1 MTRRIAASLAALG
14 LLLVITAPVLAGG
27 WAEIVADAQTT
38 EPPVEGTPIEVG
50 FTVLQHGQT
59 PAPWESPT
67 VHFTDSTTGK
77 QIDVVATNDRPDGH
91 FVATATLPQAGFW
104 TWQVTLR
111 DLASEQPPVAVTVLT
126 ASGAQPPFDP
136 SITLTAIDRAKREMV
151 EVMNSRF
158 GPEIERLDGLL
169 AAERSR
175 TERLETELGALEVD
189 RVATADG
196 GDGLPII
203 GLVTI
208 AVLAGATAGFAMAWL
223 AGRPR
228 PRVTL
233 SPAPNPASRGAD
245 PV

>member
-1 MTRRIAASLAALG
+1 MIRPIAASLAALA

-27 WAEIVADAQTT
+27 WAEIVTDPQTT

-50 FTVLQHGQT
+50 FTVMQHGET
-59 PAPWESPT
+59 PAPWEHPT
-67 VHFTDSTTGK
+67 VHFTDTITGQ

-91 FVATATLPQAGFW
+91 FVATAILPQAGFW
-104 TWQVTLR
+104 TWHVTLR
-111 DLASEQPPVAVTVLT
+111 DLVSEQPPVVVTVLT

-136 SITLTAIDRAKREMV
+136 STTMTAIDRAKREMV
-151 EVMNSRF
+151 DVMNSRF

-175 TERLETELGALEVD
+175 TERLETALGALEAD
-189 RVATADG
+189 RVAATRG
-196 GDGLPII
+196 GEGLPII

-208 AVLAGATAGFAMAWL
+208 AILAGATASFAMAWL

-233 SPAPNPASRGAD
+233 SPAPNPAPRGVD
-245 PV
+245 PA